1 LLHSSWVFEVKSV
14 MSSGSIHNE
23 DSFSA
28 YISSIKNIPTL
39 EKDEEFL
46 LASKW
51 KETGDREALN
61 KIINSHLRLVFK
73 IAKGYSGYGL
83 AISDLVAEGNLGIMH
98 AVQHFDPSIGYRF
111 STYAAWW
118 IKAKIQ
124 EFIYNS
130 WSIVKLSSYKS
141 HKKLFF
147 GFRKLKK
154 LLGIE
159 SSFSDEEIKT
169 MAKKIGVTEES
180 ARIAET
186 RFSQRDFSVDS
197 PVDDGSSGSTWIDF
211 IEDAKT
217 RPDSKI
223 FDEQEYGY
231 RKKVLHDALNTL
243 SKKEYDIIRMYRLSN
258 PTKSLREIGQIMNL
272 SSERVRQIEKQ
283 AFLKVQKY
291 VKTASQKVIDKAMKS
306 SQTTG
311 VALKLITISVLIVI

>member
-1 LLHSSWVFEVKSV
+1 
-14 MSSGSIHNE
+14 MGSGSIRNE
-23 DSFSA
+23 DSFST

-51 KETGDREALN
+51 KESGDREALN
-61 KIINSHLRLVFK
+61 KIINSHLRLVLK

-98 AVQHFDPSIGYRF
+98 AVQHFDPTIGYRF

-130 WSIVKLSSYKS
+130 WSIVKLSSSKS

-154 LLGIE
+154 MLGIE

-169 MAKKIGVTEES
+169 VAKKIGVTEES
-180 ARIAET
+180 ARIAEN
-186 RFSQRDFSVDS
+186 RFSQRDFSVNS
-197 PVDDGSSGSTWIDF
+197 PVDDGSSGTTWVDF
-211 IEDAKT
+211 IEDAQS
-217 RPDSKI
+217 RPDSKV
-223 FDEQEYGY
+223 FDKQEYGY

-243 SKKEYDIIRMYRLSN
+243 SKKEYDVICLYRLSN
-258 PTKSLREIGQIMNL
+258 PTKSLREIGQILNL
-272 SSERVRQIEKQ
+272 SAERVRQLEKR
-283 AFLKVQKY
+283 AFLKVQNY
-291 VKTASQKVIDKAMKS
+291 VKATSQKVFNKTAKNP
-306 SQTTG
+306 TATG
-311 VALKLITISVLIVI
+311 VTLKSITILILIAI

>member
-1 LLHSSWVFEVKSV
+1 MGSS
-14 MSSGSIHNE
+14 SIRNE
-23 DSFSA
+23 DSFST

-39 EKDEEFL
+39 ENDEEFL

-51 KETGDREALN
+51 KETGDRKAIN
-61 KIINSHLRLVFK
+61 KIINSHLRLVLK

-98 AVQHFDPSIGYRF
+98 AVQHFDPNIGYRF

-130 WSIVKLSSYKS
+130 WSIVKLSSTKS

-147 GFRKLKK
+147 GLRKLKK

-169 MAKKIGVTEES
+169 VAKKIGVTEES
-180 ARIAET
+180 ARIAER
-186 RFSQRDFSVDS
+186 RFSRRDFSVNS
-197 PVDDGSSGSTWIDF
+197 PVDDGASGSTWIDF
-211 IEDAKT
+211 IEDAQS
-217 RPDSKI
+217 RPDSKV

-243 SKKEYDIIRMYRLSN
+243 SKKEYNVICLYRLSN
-258 PTKSLREIGQIMNL
+258 PTKSLREIGQILNL
-272 SSERVRQIEKQ
+272 SAERVRQLEKR
-283 AFLKVQKY
+283 AFLKIQNY
-291 VKTASQKVIDKAMKS
+291 VKSASQKIIDKTAKNLT
-306 SQTTG
+306 TTG
-311 VALKLITISVLIVI
+311 VTLKLVIISIWIAI

>member
-1 LLHSSWVFEVKSV
+1 
-14 MSSGSIHNE
+14 MGSGSIRNE
-23 DSFSA
+23 DSFST

-46 LASKW
+46 LARKW
-51 KETGDREALN
+51 KESGDREALN
-61 KIINSHLRLVFK
+61 KIINSHLRLVLK

-98 AVQHFDPSIGYRF
+98 AVQHFDPTIGYRF

-130 WSIVKLSSYKS
+130 WSIVKLSSTKS

-169 MAKKIGVTEES
+169 VAKKIGVTEES
-180 ARIAET
+180 ARIAER
-186 RFSQRDFSVDS
+186 RFSRRDFSVDS
-197 PVDDGSSGSTWIDF
+197 PVDDGSSGSTWVDF
-211 IEDAKT
+211 IEDAQS
-217 RPDSKI
+217 RPDSKV

-243 SKKEYDIIRMYRLSN
+243 SKKEYDVICLYRLSN
-258 PTKSLREIGQIMNL
+258 PTKSLREIGQILNL
-272 SSERVRQIEKQ
+272 STERVRQLEKR
-283 AFLKVQKY
+283 AFLKIQNY
-291 VKTASQKVIDKAMKS
+291 VKSASQKIIDKTAKNLT
-306 SQTTG
+306 TTG
-311 VALKLITISVLIVI
+311 VTLKLIIISILLAI

>member
-1 LLHSSWVFEVKSV
+1 
-14 MSSGSIHNE
+14 MGSGSIRNE
-23 DSFSA
+23 DSFST

-61 KIINSHLRLVFK
+61 KIINSHLRLVLK

-98 AVQHFDPSIGYRF
+98 AVQHFDPTIGYRF

-130 WSIVKLSSYKS
+130 WSIVKLSSTKS

-169 MAKKIGVTEES
+169 VAKKIGVTEES
-180 ARIAET
+180 ARIAEI
-186 RFSQRDFSVDS
+186 RFSRRDFSVDS
-197 PVDDGSSGSTWIDF
+197 PVDDGSSGTTWIDF
-211 IEDAKT
+211 IEDAQS
-217 RPDSKI
+217 RPDSKV
-223 FDEQEYGY
+223 FDEQEYNY

-243 SKKEYDIIRMYRLSN
+243 SRKEYDILRLYRLSN

-272 SSERVRQIEKQ
+272 STERVRQLEKR
-283 AFLKVQKY
+283 AFLKVQNY
-291 VKTASQKVIDKAMKS
+291 VKSANQKIIDKTAKNPI
-306 SQTTG
+306 TTG
-311 VALKLITISVLIVI
+311 VTLKLIIISILLAI

>member
-1 LLHSSWVFEVKSV
+1 MGSS
-14 MSSGSIHNE
+14 SIRNE
-23 DSFSA
+23 DSFST

-51 KETGDREALN
+51 KETGDRKAIN
-61 KIINSHLRLVFK
+61 KIINSHLRLVLK

-98 AVQHFDPSIGYRF
+98 AVQHFDPNIGYRF

-130 WSIVKLSSYKS
+130 WSIVKLSSTKS

-147 GFRKLKK
+147 GLRKLKK

-169 MAKKIGVTEES
+169 VAKKIGVTEES
-180 ARIAET
+180 ARIAER
-186 RFSQRDFSVDS
+186 RFSRRDFSVNS
-197 PVDDGSSGSTWIDF
+197 PVDDGASGSTWIDF
-211 IEDAKT
+211 IEDAQS
-217 RPDSKI
+217 RPDSKV

-243 SKKEYDIIRMYRLSN
+243 SKKEYNVICLYRLSN
-258 PTKSLREIGQIMNL
+258 PTKSLREIGQILNL
-272 SSERVRQIEKQ
+272 SAERVRQLEKR
-283 AFLKVQKY
+283 AFLKIQNY
-291 VKTASQKVIDKAMKS
+291 VKSASQKIIDKTAKNLT
-306 SQTTG
+306 TTG
-311 VALKLITISVLIVI
+311 VTLKLVIISIWIAI

>member
-1 LLHSSWVFEVKSV
+1 MFGLKIIYP
-14 MSSGSIHNE
+14 MSTYSTLNE
-23 DSFSA
+23 DGLSS

-61 KIINSHLRLVFK
+61 KIINSHLKLVLK

-98 AVQHFDPSIGYRF
+98 AVQHFDPASGYRF

-130 WSIVKLSSYKS
+130 WSIVKLSSTKS

-147 GFRKLKK
+147 GLRKLKK
-154 LLGIE
+154 LLGIDL
-159 SSFSDEEIKT
+159 SSDEEIKT
-169 MAKKIGVTEES
+169 VANQMKVSEES
-180 ARIAET
+180 VKIAKD
-186 RFSQRDFSVDS
+186 RFSRRDFSVNS
-197 PVDDGSSGSTWIDF
+197 PVDGASDVTWIDF
-211 IEDAKT
+211 IADAKSQL
-217 RPDSKI
+217 DKKI
-223 FDEQEYGY
+223 FDEQEYDY

-243 SKKEYDIIRMYRLSN
+243 PRKEYEIFRLYRLSD
-258 PTKSLREIGQIMNL
+258 PAKTLQEIGKITNL
-272 SSERVRQIEKQ
+272 SAERVRQLEKR
-283 AFLKVQKY
+283 AFLKIQNY
-291 VKTASQKVIDKAMKS
+291 VRSVSRDIINHAAKNRKS
-306 SQTTG
+306 IAVT
-311 VALKLITISVLIVI
+311 LKLLIILTLIVI

>member
-1 LLHSSWVFEVKSV
+1 
-14 MSSGSIHNE
+14 MGSGSVHNE
-23 DSFSA
+23 GSFST

-61 KIINSHLRLVFK
+61 KIINSHLRLVLK

-83 AISDLVAEGNLGIMH
+83 ALSDLVAEGNLGIMH
-98 AVQHFDPSIGYRF
+98 AVQHFDPTIGYRF

-130 WSIVKLSSYKS
+130 WSIVKLSSTKS

-147 GFRKLKK
+147 SFRKLKK

-169 MAKKIGVTEES
+169 VAKKIGVTEES
-180 ARIAET
+180 ARIAEN
-186 RFSQRDFSVDS
+186 RFSQRDFSVNS
-197 PVDDGSSGSTWIDF
+197 PVDDGSSGTTWVDF
-211 IEDAKT
+211 IEDAQS
-217 RPDSKI
+217 RPDSKV

-243 SKKEYDIIRMYRLSN
+243 SKKEYDVVRLYRLSN
-258 PTKSLREIGQIMNL
+258 PTKSFREIGQILNI
-272 SSERVRQIEKQ
+272 SAERVRQLEKR
-283 AFLKVQKY
+283 AFLKVQNY
-291 VKTASQKVIDKAMKS
+291 VKTASQKIINKAEKT
-306 SQTTG
+306 SQATG
-311 VALKLITISVLIVI
+311 VTLKLVIISILIAI

>member
-1 LLHSSWVFEVKSV
+1 
-14 MSSGSIHNE
+14 MSSRSIHNE
-23 DSFSA
+23 DSFSD
-28 YISSIKNIPTL
+28 YISGIKNIPTL

-46 LASKW
+46 LARKW
-51 KETGDREALN
+51 KESGDREALN

-130 WSIVKLSSYKS
+130 WSIVKLSSSKS

-159 SSFSDEEIKT
+159 SSISDEEIKT
-169 MAKKIGVTEES
+169 VAKKIGVTEES
-180 ARIAET
+180 ARIAES
-186 RFSQRDFSVDS
+186 RFSRRDFSVDS
-197 PVDDGSSGSTWIDF
+197 PVDKDSGLTWIDF
-211 IEDAKT
+211 IEDAQS
-217 RPDSKI
+217 RPDSKV
-223 FDEQEYGY
+223 FAEQEYCY
-231 RKKVLHDALNTL
+231 RKKVLHEALNTL
-243 SKKEYDIIRMYRLSN
+243 SKKEYDILRLYRLSN
-258 PTKSLREIGQIMNL
+258 PTRSLREIGQIMNL
-272 SSERVRQIEKQ
+272 STERIRQLEKR
-283 AFLKVQKY
+283 AFLKVQNY
-291 VKTASQKVIDKAMKS
+291 VKSISQKTINKTRKDL
-306 SQTTG
+306 QYNG
-311 VALKLITISVLIVI
+311 VTLKLIVISVLIAI

>member
-1 LLHSSWVFEVKSV
+1 
-14 MSSGSIHNE
+14 MGSGSIHNE
-23 DSFSA
+23 DSFST

-98 AVQHFDPSIGYRF
+98 AVQHFDPTIGYRF

-130 WSIVKLSSYKS
+130 WSIVKLSSSKS

-159 SSFSDEEIKT
+159 SSFSDEEIKNV
-169 MAKKIGVTEES
+169 AKQMGVTEES
-180 ARIAET
+180 ARIAEN
-186 RFSQRDFSVDS
+186 RFSQRDFSVNS
-197 PVDDGSSGSTWIDF
+197 PIDDGSSGTTWVDF
-211 IEDAKT
+211 IEDAES
-217 RPDSKI
+217 RLDSKV

-243 SKKEYDIIRMYRLSN
+243 SKKEYDIIRLYRLSN
-258 PTKSLREIGQIMNL
+258 PTKSLREIGEIMNL
-272 SSERVRQIEKQ
+272 SSERVRQLEKR

-291 VKTASQKVIDKAMKS
+291 VKSVSQKIVNKS
-306 SQTTG
+306 ARNPQATG
-311 VALKLITISVLIVI
+311 IILKLIAISISIVA

>member
-1 LLHSSWVFEVKSV
+1 
-14 MSSGSIHNE
+14 MSSRSIHNE
-23 DSFSA
+23 DSFSD

-46 LASKW
+46 LARRW
-51 KETGDREALN
+51 KESGDREALN

-130 WSIVKLSSYKS
+130 WSIVKLSSSKS

-159 SSFSDEEIKT
+159 SFISDEEIKT
-169 MAKKIGVTEES
+169 VAKKIGVTEES
-180 ARIAET
+180 ARIAES
-186 RFSQRDFSVDS
+186 RFSRRDFSVDS
-197 PVDDGSSGSTWIDF
+197 PVDNDSGLTWVDF
-211 IEDAKT
+211 IEDAQS
-217 RPDSKI
+217 RPDSKV

-243 SKKEYDIIRMYRLSN
+243 SKKEYDILRLYRLSN
-258 PTKSLREIGQIMNL
+258 PTRSLREIGQIMNL
-272 SSERVRQIEKQ
+272 STERIRQLEKR
-283 AFLKVQKY
+283 AFLKVQNY
-291 VKTASQKVIDKAMKS
+291 VKSISQKTINKTRKDL
-306 SQTTG
+306 QYNG
-311 VALKLITISVLIVI
+311 VTLKLIVISVLIAI

>member
-1 LLHSSWVFEVKSV
+1 
-14 MSSGSIHNE
+14 MGSGSIRNE
-23 DSFSA
+23 DSFST

-51 KETGDREALN
+51 KESGDREALN
-61 KIINSHLRLVFK
+61 KIINSHLRLVLK

-98 AVQHFDPSIGYRF
+98 AVQHFDPTIGYRF

-130 WSIVKLSSYKS
+130 WSIVKLSSTKS

-154 LLGIE
+154 LLRIE

-169 MAKKIGVTEES
+169 VAKKIGVTEES
-180 ARIAET
+180 ARIAER
-186 RFSQRDFSVDS
+186 RFSRRDFSVDS
-197 PVDDGSSGSTWIDF
+197 PVDDGSSGSTWVDF
-211 IEDAKT
+211 IEDAQS
-217 RPDSKI
+217 RPDSKV

-243 SKKEYDIIRMYRLSN
+243 SKKEYDVICLYRLSN
-258 PTKSLREIGQIMNL
+258 PTKSLREIGQILNL
-272 SSERVRQIEKQ
+272 SAERVRQLEKR
-283 AFLKVQKY
+283 AFLKIQNY
-291 VKTASQKVIDKAMKS
+291 VKSASQKIIDKTAKNLT
-306 SQTTG
+306 TTG
-311 VALKLITISVLIVI
+311 VALKLIIISILLAI

>member
-1 LLHSSWVFEVKSV
+1 
-14 MSSGSIHNE
+14 MSSRSIHNE
-23 DSFSA
+23 DSFSD

-46 LASKW
+46 LARRW
-51 KETGDREALN
+51 KESGDREALN

-130 WSIVKLSSYKS
+130 WSIVKLSSSKS

-159 SSFSDEEIKT
+159 SFISDEEIKT
-169 MAKKIGVTEES
+169 VAKKIGVTEES
-180 ARIAET
+180 ARIAES
-186 RFSQRDFSVDS
+186 RFSRRDFSVDS
-197 PVDDGSSGSTWIDF
+197 PVDNDSGLTWVDF
-211 IEDAKT
+211 IEDAQS
-217 RPDSKI
+217 RPDSKV
-223 FDEQEYGY
+223 FAEQEYGY
-231 RKKVLHDALNTL
+231 RKKVLHEALNTL
-243 SKKEYDIIRMYRLSN
+243 SKKEYDILRLYRLSN
-258 PTKSLREIGQIMNL
+258 PTRSLREIGQIMNL
-272 SSERVRQIEKQ
+272 STERIRQLEKR
-283 AFLKVQKY
+283 AFLKVQNY
-291 VKTASQKVIDKAMKS
+291 VKSISQKTINKTRKDL
-306 SQTTG
+306 QYNG
-311 VALKLITISVLIVI
+311 VTLKLIVISVLIAI

>member
-1 LLHSSWVFEVKSV
+1 
-14 MSSGSIHNE
+14 MGSGSIRNE
-23 DSFSA
+23 DSFST

-51 KETGDREALN
+51 KESGDQEALN
-61 KIINSHLRLVFK
+61 KIINSHLRLVLK

-98 AVQHFDPSIGYRF
+98 AVQHFDPTIGYRF

-130 WSIVKLSSYKS
+130 WSIVKLSSTKS

-169 MAKKIGVTEES
+169 VAKKIGVTEES
-180 ARIAET
+180 ARIAER
-186 RFSQRDFSVDS
+186 RFSRRDFSVDS
-197 PVDDGSSGSTWIDF
+197 PVDDGSSGSTWVDF
-211 IEDAKT
+211 IEDAQS
-217 RPDSKI
+217 RPDSKV

-243 SKKEYDIIRMYRLSN
+243 SKKEYDVICLYRLSN
-258 PTKSLREIGQIMNL
+258 PTKSLREIGQILNL
-272 SSERVRQIEKQ
+272 SAERVRQLEKR
-283 AFLKVQKY
+283 AFLKIQNY
-291 VKTASQKVIDKAMKS
+291 VKSASQKIIDKTAKNLT
-306 SQTTG
+306 TTG
-311 VALKLITISVLIVI
+311 VTLKLIIISILLAI